1 MLGGKGSERQSQK
14 INLSLKISG
23 GLWRG
28 RGGGSGGGGQR
39 LCPDGDNQWEALL
52 HRQVRCHWPQATLPT
67 RYSIFFYIILHSIT
81 KWRILFTAGSV
92 ANKFLVV
99 NNYKKINNF
108 TQFIPV
114 FVCIC
119 HLFRKMDRGGVLQDW
134 QFYSH
139 FPLCSRT

>member
-1 MLGGKGSERQSQK
+1 MDFGVDEEVGQVGAGRDFALMVTTNGKLYYTGKSAAIGHKQPCQQ
-14 INLSLKISG
+14 G
-23 GLWRG
+23 T
-28 RGGGSGGGGQR
+28 
-39 LCPDGDNQWEALL
+39 A
-52 HRQVRCHWPQATLPT
+52 V
-67 RYSIFFYIILHSIT
+67 FFYIILHSIT

-99 NNYKKINNF
+99 DNYKKINNF